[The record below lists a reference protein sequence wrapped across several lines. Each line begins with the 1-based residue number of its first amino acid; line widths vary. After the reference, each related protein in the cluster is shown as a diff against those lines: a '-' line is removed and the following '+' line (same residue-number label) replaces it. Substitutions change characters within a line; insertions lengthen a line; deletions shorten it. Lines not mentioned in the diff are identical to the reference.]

1 MSGQPWDL
9 IILRLLHICTGVF
22 WAGATIYLALFIA
35 PAVQA
40 SGQEGTKFMQVL
52 TKTRKLPIVMTI
64 AATLNVICGIWLLW
78 KLSDGFQSAY
88 MSSEHGIILSIGGTL
103 ALIAYLEGL
112 FVTRPTVMKV
122 AKLGGAIAKA
132 GGPPTPEQMQQLM
145 AYRKKIFSANNF
157 VATLLAITVIL
168 MSVVRYF

>member
-9 IILRLLHICTGVF
+9 IILRLLHICSGVF
-22 WAGATIYLALFIA
+22 WAGATIYLALFIV

-40 SGQEGTKFMQVL
+40 SGAEGTKFMQQL
-52 TKTRKLPIVMTI
+52 TRTRNLPLIMTI
-64 AATLNVICGIWLLW
+64 AATLNVVCGIWLLW

-112 FVTRPTVMKV
+112 LVTRPTIMKV
-122 AKLGGAIAKA
+122 AKLGGEIAKA
-132 GGPPTPEQMQQLM
+132 GGPPTPEQAQQLM
-145 AYRKKIFSANNF
+145 VYRKKIFNANNF
-157 VATLLAITVIL
+157 VATLLAITVIA
-168 MSVVRYF
+168 MSIVRYF